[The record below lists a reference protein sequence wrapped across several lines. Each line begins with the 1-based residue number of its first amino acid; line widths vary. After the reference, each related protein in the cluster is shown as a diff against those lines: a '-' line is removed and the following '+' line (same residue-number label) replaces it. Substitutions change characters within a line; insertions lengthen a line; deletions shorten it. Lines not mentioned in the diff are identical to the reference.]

1 MTPPRTTFNPG
12 VTRRDL
18 LGWAMYDFANS
29 GYATVVLTAVF
40 SAYFVGVVAANA
52 DWATLAWT
60 LSLSLSHA
68 LVMISLPSISAWAD
82 RHAAKKRALLIS
94 TLGCVVCTAGL
105 ASVGAG
111 DVVWAGVLI
120 ALSQLFFAYGESLA
134 AAFLPELAAPEAMG
148 RVSAWGWAWGYV
160 GGMFTLGLCLAYVF
174 WAQAQGQTAG
184 QFVPITMLITAA
196 VFALASGVTFACLRE
211 RAVPQVSTDH
221 VEDASS
227 ISWWAQWRSIWAEV
241 STQTAFV
248 WLLACTVAYQ
258 AGVAVAIALAAIYAQ
273 TVMGF
278 ETTETMLMV
287 FVLNIAAALGALALG
302 HAQDRFGHRRALA
315 LTLVVWCITCFWAA
329 AATDKPM
336 FWGAATLAG
345 LSMGASQ
352 SCGRAMVG
360 LLAPPDRLAVYF
372 GGWTF
377 AVRLASVL
385 GPLLYGL
392 VTWASSGNQ
401 RLALACTAILFAL
414 GLLLLTQ
421 VRLPQTAPASRTAE

>member
-1 MTPPRTTFNPG
+1 
-12 VTRRDL
+12 
-18 LGWAMYDFANS
+18 MYDFANS

-40 SAYFVGVVAANA
+40 SAYFVGVVAADA
-52 DWATLAWT
+52 AWATLAWT
-60 LSLSLSHA
+60 CVLAASHA
-68 LVMISLPSISAWAD
+68 LVMISLPVVSAWAD
-82 RHAAKKRALLIS
+82 RHAAKKRALAVS
-94 TLGCVVCTAGL
+94 TVGCVVCTAGL
-105 ASVGAG
+105 ATVGAG

-120 ALSQLFFAYGESLA
+120 ALSQLFFAHGESLV
-134 AAFLPELAAPEAMG
+134 AAFLPELAPPEAMG

-160 GGMFTLGLCLAYVF
+160 GGMLTLGLSLAYVF
-174 WAQAQGQTAG
+174 WAQGQGQTAVD
-184 QFVPITMLITAA
+184 FVPITMLITAA

-211 RAVPQVSTDH
+211 RAAPQAAGGHHATEGMV
-221 VEDASS
+221 AR
-227 ISWWAQWRSIWAEV
+227 WRSTWAV
-241 STQTAFV
+241 LNTQPAMR

-287 FVLNIAAALGALALG
+287 FVLNIAAAVGALVLG
-302 HAQDRFGHRRALA
+302 HGQDRFGHRRALA
-315 LTLVVWCITCFWAA
+315 LTLVVWCVTCFWAA
-329 AATDKPM
+329 AATDKLS

-360 LLAPPDRLAVYF
+360 LLAPPERLAVSF
-372 GGWTF
+372 GAWTF

-385 GPLLYGL
+385 GPLLYGA
-392 VTWASSGNQ
+392 VTWFSGGNQ
-401 RLALACTAILFAL
+401 RLALASTAGLFVL

-421 VRLPQTAPASRTAE
+421 VRMPQAVRIRRG

>member
-1 MTPPRTTFNPG
+1 VSPLPLNPG

-40 SAYFVGVVAANA
+40 SAYFVGVVAAGA

-60 LSLSLSHA
+60 FSLSLSHA
-68 LVMISLPSISAWAD
+68 LVMLSLPTISAWAD
-82 RHAAKKRALLIS
+82 DRAAKKPALLIS
-94 TLGCVVCTAGL
+94 TVGCVVCTAAL
-105 ASVGAG
+105 ATVGAG
-111 DVVWAGVLI
+111 DVLWAGVLM
-120 ALSQLFFAYGESLA
+120 ALSQMFFAYGESLA
-134 AAFLPELAAPEAMG
+134 AAFLPELAPPDAMG

-160 GGMFTLGLCLAYVF
+160 GGMLTLGLCLAYVF

-196 VFALASGVTFACLRE
+196 VFVLASGVTFACLRE
-211 RAVPQVSTDH
+211 RAVPQDSPVH
-221 VEDASS
+221 WGGGLLRN
-227 ISWWAQWRSIWAEV
+227 WWVQWRSIWAEV
-241 STQTAFV
+241 STQASFG

-287 FVLNIAAALGALALG
+287 FLLNIAAALGALVLG

-329 AATDKPM
+329 AATDKLS

-360 LLAPPDRLAVYF
+360 LFAPPDRLAVYF
-372 GGWTF
+372 GAWTF
-377 AVRLASVL
+377 AVRLASVF
-385 GPLLYGL
+385 GPLLYGV
-392 VTWASSGNQ
+392 VTWASDGNQ
-401 RLALACTAILFAL
+401 RMALVSTAILFAL

-421 VRLPQTAPASRTAE
+421 VRLPQTAPASGTAE

>member
-1 MTPPRTTFNPG
+1 MTPPNISLNPG
-12 VTRRDL
+12 VGRRDL

-40 SAYFVGVVAANA
+40 SAYFVGVVAADA
-52 DWATLAWT
+52 AWATLAWT
-60 LSLSLSHA
+60 CVLAASHA
-68 LVMISLPSISAWAD
+68 LVMISLPVVSAWAD
-82 RHAAKKRALLIS
+82 RHAAKKRALAVS
-94 TLGCVVCTAGL
+94 TVGCVVCTAGL
-105 ASVGAG
+105 ATVGAG

-120 ALSQLFFAYGESLA
+120 ALSQLFFAHGESLV
-134 AAFLPELAAPEAMG
+134 AAFLPELAPPEAMG

-160 GGMFTLGLCLAYVF
+160 GGMLTLGLSLAYVF
-174 WAQAQGQTAG
+174 WAQGQGKTAVD
-184 QFVPITMLITAA
+184 FVPITMLITAA

-211 RAVPQVSTDH
+211 RAVPQSAPGSGAAEGVVARWRRT
-221 VEDASS
+221 
-227 ISWWAQWRSIWAEV
+227 WAV
-241 STQTAFV
+241 LHTQAAMR

-287 FVLNIAAALGALALG
+287 FVLNIAAAVGALVLG
-302 HAQDRFGHRRALA
+302 HGQDRFGHRRALA
-315 LTLVVWCITCFWAA
+315 LTLVVWCVTCFWAA
-329 AATDKPM
+329 AATDKLS

-360 LLAPPDRLAVYF
+360 LLTPPAHLAVCF
-372 GGWTF
+372 GAWTF
-377 AVRLASVL
+377 AIRLASVL
-385 GPLLYGL
+385 GPLLYGAI
-392 VTWASSGNQ
+392 TWFSGGNQ
-401 RLALACTAILFAL
+401 RLALASTAGLFLL

-421 VRLPQTAPASRTAE
+421 VRMPEAERIRRG

>member
-1 MTPPRTTFNPG
+1 MSLNPG
-12 VTRRDL
+12 VGRRDL

-40 SAYFVGVVAANA
+40 SAYFVGVVAADA
-52 DWATLAWT
+52 AWATLAWT
-60 LSLSLSHA
+60 CVLAASHA
-68 LVMISLPSISAWAD
+68 LVMISLPAVSAWAD
-82 RHAAKKRALLIS
+82 RQAAKKRALAIS
-94 TLGCVVCTAGL
+94 TMGCVVCTAGL
-105 ASVGAG
+105 ATVGAG

-134 AAFLPELAAPEAMG
+134 AAFLPELTPPEAMG
-148 RVSAWGWAWGYV
+148 RVSAWGWAWGYL
-160 GGMFTLGLCLAYVF
+160 GGMLTLGLCLAYVF
-174 WAQAQGQTAG
+174 WAQGQGQTAVD
-184 QFVPITMLITAA
+184 FVPITMLITAA

-211 RAVPQVSTDH
+211 RAAPQAAGGHHATEGMV
-221 VEDASS
+221 AR
-227 ISWWAQWRSIWAEV
+227 WRSTWAV
-241 STQTAFV
+241 LNTQPAMR

-287 FVLNIAAALGALALG
+287 FVLNIAAAVGALVLG
-302 HAQDRFGHRRALA
+302 HGQDRFGHRRALA
-315 LTLVVWCITCFWAA
+315 LTLVVWCITCVWASLA
-329 AATDKPM
+329 DTKLS

-360 LLAPPDRLAVYF
+360 LLAPPERLAVSF
-372 GGWTF
+372 GAWTF

-385 GPLLYGL
+385 GPLLYGA
-392 VTWASSGNQ
+392 VTWFSGGNQ
-401 RLALACTAILFAL
+401 RLALASTAGLFVL

-421 VRLPQTAPASRTAE
+421 VRMPAPASVKRG

>member
-1 MTPPRTTFNPG
+1 MKPPSEHLHPG

-52 DWATLAWT
+52 PWATLAWT
-60 LSLSLSHA
+60 VGLSTSHA
-68 LVMISLPSISAWAD
+68 LVMISLPLVSAWAD
-82 RHAAKKRALLIS
+82 RHAAKKRALAIS
-94 TLGCVVCTAGL
+94 TVGCVVCTAGL

-111 DVVWAGVLI
+111 DVALALVLI
-120 ALSQLFFAYGESLA
+120 AASQLFFAYGESLS
-134 AAFLPELAAPEAMG
+134 AAFLPELAPPEAMG

-160 GGMFTLGLCLAYVF
+160 GGMLTLGLSLAYVF
-174 WAQAQGQTAG
+174 WAQAQGQGAAD
-184 QFVPITMLITAA
+184 FVPITMLITAA

-211 RAVPQVSTDH
+211 RAV
-221 VEDASS
+221 
-227 ISWWAQWRSIWAEV
+227 AQDSLRHHAAQGMLARWRSTWAV
-241 STQTAFV
+241 LNTHPAMR

-287 FVLNIAAALGALALG
+287 FVLNIAAAVGALALG
-302 HAQDRFGHRRALA
+302 HGQDRFGHRRALA
-315 LTLVVWCITCFWAA
+315 LTLVVWCVTCFWAA
-329 AATDKPM
+329 AATDKGS

-360 LLAPPDRLAVYF
+360 LLTPPAHLAVCF
-372 GGWTF
+372 GAWTF

-385 GPLLYGL
+385 GPLLYGM
-392 VTWASSGNQ
+392 VTWFSGGNQ
-401 RLALACTAILFAL
+401 RLALASTAGLFVL
-414 GLLLLTQ
+414 GLLLLSQ
-421 VRLPQTAPASRTAE
+421 VRMPAQSRLKRG

>member
-1 MTPPRTTFNPG
+1 MSLNPG
-12 VTRRDL
+12 VGRRDL

-40 SAYFVGVVAANA
+40 SAYFVGVVAADA
-52 DWATLAWT
+52 AWATLAWT
-60 LSLSLSHA
+60 CVLAVSHL
-68 LVMISLPSISAWAD
+68 LVMISLPVVSAWAD
-82 RHAAKKRALLIS
+82 RHAAKKRALAIS
-94 TLGCVVCTAGL
+94 TVGCVVCTAGL

-120 ALSQLFFAYGESLA
+120 ALSQLFFAYGESLV
-134 AAFLPELAAPEAMG
+134 AAFLPELAPPEAMG

-160 GGMFTLGLCLAYVF
+160 GGMLTLGLCLAYVF
-174 WAQAQGQTAG
+174 WAQAQGQTAVD
-184 QFVPITMLITAA
+184 FVPITMLITAA

-211 RAVPQVSTDH
+211 RAVPQASRGTLA
-221 VEDASS
+221 DAAAEGM
-227 ISWWAQWRSIWAEV
+227 WARWRSTWAV
-241 STQTAFV
+241 LNTQPAMR

-287 FVLNIAAALGALALG
+287 FVLNIAAAVGALVLG
-302 HAQDRFGHRRALA
+302 HGQDRFGHRRALA
-315 LTLVVWCITCFWAA
+315 VTLVVWCATCFWAA
-329 AATDKPM
+329 AATDKAS

-360 LLAPPDRLAVYF
+360 LLTPPAHLAVCF
-372 GGWTF
+372 GAWTF

-385 GPLLYGL
+385 GPLLYGA
-392 VTWASSGNQ
+392 VTWFSGGNQ
-401 RLALACTAILFAL
+401 RLALACTAGLFVL

-421 VRLPQTAPASRTAE
+421 VRMPDQPRVKRG